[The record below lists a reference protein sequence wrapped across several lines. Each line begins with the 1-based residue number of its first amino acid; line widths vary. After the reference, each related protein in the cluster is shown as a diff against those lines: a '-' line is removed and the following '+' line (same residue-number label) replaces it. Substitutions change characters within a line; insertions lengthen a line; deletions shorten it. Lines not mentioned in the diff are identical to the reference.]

1 MMQKLKKVDCI
12 DSVVTQIAS
21 FNTFYFLSIRNHK
34 LFGTFYFR
42 VRYWF
47 LYSVACAGRKE

>member
-1 MMQKLKKVDCI
+1 MQKLKKVDCI